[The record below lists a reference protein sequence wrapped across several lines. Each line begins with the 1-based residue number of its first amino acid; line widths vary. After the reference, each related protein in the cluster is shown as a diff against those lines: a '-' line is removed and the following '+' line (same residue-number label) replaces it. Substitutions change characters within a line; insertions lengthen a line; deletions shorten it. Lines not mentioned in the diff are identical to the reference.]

1 MRGLIRLRLRVTAIR
16 RSFGVTMKLKT
27 LLMRLDL
34 LSSSWAGVWPCV
46 CGFFA
51 IVYHLPFWRTSVM
64 NQHLCE
70 GSFKGNSRIHLYSS
84 FFFSARHPHRRWLWR
99 V

>member
-1 MRGLIRLRLRVTAIR
+1 
-16 RSFGVTMKLKT
+16 MKLKT

-84 FFFSARHPHRRWLWR
+84 FFFLPIILIVDGCGACDHENCKF
-99 V
+99 